1 MAANATI
8 WVYRELGW
16 LKGRRLPHPDRWK
29 PDPVGRK
36 LLAFFSEK
44 LLPDAERR
52 IRREPDPRYRA
63 VKDACIGWAHKK
75 VGHTVSAVVLGNH
88 LGGLA
93 LDVLFN
99 AGVFGVVP
107 TIQAAAEVL
116 KERERALPSNQDLRC
131 LDALLQKCLV
141 TKKTPRA
148 AMSEAQLAG
157 HDLTLNVLKQLFS
170 NRHGHWRNFFDRRGR
185 VRSKKLR
192 SLAEARQNLVNAFK

>member
-52 IRREPDPRYRA
+52 IRGEPDPRYRA

-75 VGHTVSAVVLGNH
+75 AGHTFSAVVLGNH